1 MKTSNLVLL
10 DTNILVY
17 YHQELSLFHQ
27 QAKELMEKGL
37 RGAVSLCICPQ
48 VLMEFYS
55 TITNPKRVTDPVS
68 PGEAIQEVEKY
79 FTRRWIAKIHPKEDV
94 LAITLDLLKRY
105 PVKQM
110 EIFDLQ
116 LVATMISNQVKQ
128 IYTVNR
134 DDFVKFTEIEVLEL

>member
-1 MKTSNLVLL
+1 MKTSKPILL

-17 YHQELSLFHQ
+17 YHQDLSPFHPK
-27 QAKELMEKGL
+27 AEALLEKGR
-37 RGAVSLCICPQ
+37 RGKVPLCICPQ
-48 VLMEFYS
+48 VLMEFYA

-68 PGEAIQEVEKY
+68 AAAAIQEIEKY
-79 FTRRWIAKIHPKEDV
+79 FSRSWITKIHPGEET

-116 LVATMISNQVKQ
+116 LVATMLSNQVRR
-128 IYTVNR
+128 IYTFNR
-134 DDFVKFTEIEVLEL
+134 DDFLKYAGIEVMEP

>member
-1 MKTSNLVLL
+1 M
-10 DTNILVY
+10 DC
-17 YHQELSLFHQ
+17 Q
-27 QAKELMEKGL
+27 
-37 RGAVSLCICPQ
+37 
-48 VLMEFYS
+48 
-55 TITNPKRVTDPVS
+55 
-68 PGEAIQEVEKY
+68 
-79 FTRRWIAKIHPKEDV
+79 IHPKEDV